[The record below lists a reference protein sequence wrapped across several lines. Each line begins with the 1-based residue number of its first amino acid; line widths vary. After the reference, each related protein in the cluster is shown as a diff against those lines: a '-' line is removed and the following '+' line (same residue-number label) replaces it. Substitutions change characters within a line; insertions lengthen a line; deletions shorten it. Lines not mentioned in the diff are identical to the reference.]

1 MIELRPYQNE
11 IVESIRQAY
20 RQGFKCPLLRLDT
33 GGGKT
38 IIFSF
43 IVHQSVSRGGYPWV
57 MAHRRELIAQISQSL
72 ALFGVKHRICADAS
86 TVRKMRIKHFKTF
99 GKSFVDQ
106 TASALVGSVQTVA
119 SMLKNPNVKPPSIII
134 MDEAHH
140 VIEGNQWGNVF
151 DRFPDSLKLKVTA
164 TPERT
169 DGRGLGAGHGGYADT
184 IIHGPSMP
192 WLIENGY
199 LSRYEVYG
207 SDNAISTDDVHVK
220 KSEFDQNEL
229 DAAAGSKTV
238 VGDAIAHYRKLA
250 MGMRAVAFCVSIK
263 RSKEL
268 ADAFNADGIPA
279 VHVDGEMEDDDR
291 EKAIAD
297 YADGKYMVLCNQSL
311 VSEGFDLASIAQ
323 KPVTIDCVIDLAPT
337 MSVIKFMQSW
347 GRALRPAPGKVAII
361 LDHANN
367 WKRHG
372 FPHFSREWSL
382 EGREKG
388 KRRKAADME
397 ADVLV
402 RKCPK
407 CGAIHEPEPTC
418 PNCFFVYPKQDREVK
433 EIDGE
438 LGRIDPKE
446 AERQQRI
453 AARIEQ
459 GKAQTVDDMVSQLGY
474 SRSRAERVAAAR
486 EAKQRQIAECLELI
500 DEYTRNTGL
509 SCWRGL
515 GINKGDVRKMK
526 PKQLAEL
533 AANLRGKL
541 DVAEPGD
548 SHSESLLAD
557 CW

>member
-279 VHVDGEMEDDDR
+279 VHVDGEMEDDER

-397 ADVLV
+397 ADVLA

-474 SRSRAERVAAAR
+474 SRSRAERVAASR

>member
-1 MIELRPYQNE
+1 M
-11 IVESIRQAY
+11 
-20 RQGFKCPLLRLDT
+20 
-33 GGGKT
+33 
-38 IIFSF
+38 
-43 IVHQSVSRGGYPWV
+43 
-57 MAHRRELIAQISQSL
+57 
-72 ALFGVKHRICADAS
+72 
-86 TVRKMRIKHFKTF
+86 
-99 GKSFVDQ
+99 
-106 TASALVGSVQTVA
+106 QTVA
-119 SMLKNPNVKPPSIII
+119 SMLKQPNIKPPSLII

-151 DRFPDSLKLKVTA
+151 DRFPDAKKLKVTA

-207 SDNAISTDDVHVK
+207 SDNAISTDDVHIK
-220 KSEFDQNEL
+220 RSEFDQSEL
-229 DAAAGSKTV
+229 EAAAGSKTV

-250 MGMRAVAFCVSIK
+250 FGMRAVAFCVSIK

-268 ADAFNADGIPA
+268 AEAFNADGIPA
-279 VHVDGEMEDDDR
+279 VHVDGEMEDEER
-291 EKAIAD
+291 ERAIAD

-367 WKRHG
+367 WRRHG
-372 FPHFSREWSL
+372 FPHFTREWSL

-397 ADVLV
+397 ADVLI

-407 CGAIHEPEPTC
+407 CGAIHEPEPVC
-418 PNCFFVYPKQDREVK
+418 PICLFVYPKQDREVK
-433 EIDGE
+433 QIDGE

-459 GKAQTVDDMVSQLGY
+459 GKAQSVDDMVSQLGY
-474 SRSRAERVAAAR
+474 SRSRAERIAAAR
-486 EAKQRQIAECLELI
+486 DAKQRQIAECLELL

-509 SCWRGL
+509 SSWRGL

-533 AANLRGKL
+533 AGNL
-541 DVAEPGD
+541 
-548 SHSESLLAD
+548 S
-557 CW
+557 